1 MALLQIKAKQATKS
15 NYKDCLGINSTFKCL
30 DSQVY
35 WNEYS
40 KWSTESRRSHSNA
53 FIFVLFFLLSRR
65 VQNHIIE
72 SHEGLSPNYFF
83 FLCYADG
90 QVIYQPTR
98 PPMHR
103 SGSVPSGHTHSMDA
117 SDHYVSSGHS
127 DTYPYHCP
135 NVGDGPVIVHSND
148 R

>member
-1 MALLQIKAKQATKS
+1 MPLTAWLLRKTSAHDTDARGT
-15 NYKDCLGINSTFKCL
+15 N
-30 DSQVY
+30 
-35 WNEYS
+35 
-40 KWSTESRRSHSNA
+40 
-53 FIFVLFFLLSRR
+53 
-65 VQNHIIE
+65 
-72 SHEGLSPNYFF
+72 
-83 FLCYADG
+83 G

-135 NVGDGPVIVHSND
+135 NVGDGPVIVHTND